1 MQLPYLVSG
10 ICLIC
15 WGITSVTVG
24 LLYLDGCPRHP
35 LLPLWL
41 LAMGVVILLGAVI
54 TLVLP
59 TCSTPST
66 SKMSNHKVS
75 IGTVVLVFLTM
86 LLSILL
92 VLTIVSWL
100 SVGTFWL
107 LSRPLG
113 LQVVDECSTSL
124 LVVVGLTVL
133 VCWFGLLAGSFFGI
147 WRASKICDCSR
158 VSYFPVR
165 RRENGAE
172 YQRVVQGFQGN
183 IQ

>member
-1 MQLPYLVSG
+1 
-10 ICLIC
+10 
-15 WGITSVTVG
+15 
-24 LLYLDGCPRHP
+24 
-35 LLPLWL
+35 
-41 LAMGVVILLGAVI
+41 
-54 TLVLP
+54 
-59 TCSTPST
+59 
-66 SKMSNHKVS
+66 MSNHKVS

-133 VCWFGLLAGSFFGI
+133 VCWLGLLA
-147 WRASKICDCSR
+147 

-165 RRENGAE
+165 RRENGVE
-172 YQRVVQGFQGN
+172 YQRVVQGIQGN